1 MSDQTS
7 ITQKIG
13 IAVDLGSTNIGVSCF
28 DMNHKKEICSFSFL
42 NPQHI
47 YGADVISRI
56 KRCIDDS
63 VHLEIMKKC
72 VEDCLQ
78 KELKH
83 LLGFDYQNIKT
94 VVYTGNTTM
103 MHIIRGLTV
112 DGLAY
117 APFEPID
124 LSYFREEKDGVTYHY
139 LPGFSAFVGADI
151 LAGAY
156 YLQLGNNSSYDLL
169 IDLGTNGEILLIN
182 KERGYAT
189 STACG
194 PVFDHVVTGAKYGSE
209 SMRVIAQ
216 SIKKG
221 LIDST
226 GKLIDSL
233 FDTGICIDQN
243 IVIKQDNI
251 RNFQLAK
258 GAIYAGIQCLLE
270 KSNIRIQDVDK
281 VYISGGL
288 GFYMDKEDVFTL
300 NMLPIQWKNRIQICG
315 NTSLEGAKQYML
327 ANEMERTQILHTY
340 SSMYNRVVSLEL
352 ANLDTFNEVFIKS
365 LEF

>member
-1 MSDQTS
+1 MSNQS
-7 ITQKIG
+7 ITRTIG

-28 DMNHKKEICSFSFL
+28 DMNHKVEICSFSFS

-47 YGADVISRI
+47 YGADIISRI
-56 KRCIDDS
+56 KRCIEDS
-63 VHLEIMKKC
+63 GNLEKMKKC
-72 VEDCLQ
+72 VLDSLK
-78 KELKH
+78 KELQER
-83 LLGFDYQNIKT
+83 LGFDYRYIKT
-94 VVYTGNTTM
+94 IVYTGNTTM
-103 MHIIRGLTV
+103 MHIIRGLAV

-117 APFEPID
+117 APFKPVD
-124 LSYFREEKDGVTYHY
+124 LSYYCEETDGVTYHY
-139 LPGFSAFVGADI
+139 LPGVSAFVGADI

-156 YLQLGNNSSYDLL
+156 YLQLGNKNSYDLL
-169 IDLGTNGEILLIN
+169 IDLGTNGELLLIN
-182 KERGYAT
+182 EEHGYAT

-209 SMRVIAQ
+209 SMNVIA
-216 SIKKG
+216 KCLKRG

-226 GKLIDSL
+226 GKLADSL
-233 FDTGICIDQN
+233 FETGIN
-243 IVIKQDNI
+243 IRPDMIIKQEHI

-258 GAIYAGIQCLLE
+258 AAIYAGVQCLLE
-270 KSNIRIQDVDK
+270 KSDIRVQDVDK

-288 GFYMDKEDVFTL
+288 GFYMDIEDVFTL
-300 NMLPIQWKNRIQICG
+300 NMLPIEWKNRIQICG

-327 ANEMERTQILHTY
+327 ANESERRHILRTY
-340 SSMYNRVVSLEL
+340 TSMYNRMISFEL